1 MNWFLE
7 NAETV
12 GLVVSLIWNAF
23 LQSTKAKKYMGF
35 LSGIGKAI
43 GKVAG
48 IAGDLGGIASGIG
61 AVSGLLG
68 GGADDERDFAVASAQ
83 QANQFTREQLQ
94 NRHQWEVNDLRAAGL
109 NPILSAMKGAP
120 SIGGSAQAVANASSG
135 SEFADYSNAASNAT
149 NSATAARQLKLNT
162 EKLESEIDLL
172 KSNAQASKAQAIQ
185 SQTAGVKNLADT
197 NLSKAELEKILATLP
212 AIKSSA
218 ENEKKEKDSIINRYI
233 RPHTKPF
240 ADMIG
245 DYTGAIGNVFHGS
258 QSSTTHY
265 KGQ

>member
-1 MNWFLE
+1 
-7 NAETV
+7 
-12 GLVVSLIWNAF
+12 
-23 LQSTKAKKYMGF
+23 MGF

-48 IAGDLGGIASGIG
+48 IAGDLGGIASGVG

-83 QANQFTREQLQ
+83 RANEFTREQLQ
-94 NRHQWEVNDLRAAGL
+94 NRHQWEVADLRAAGL
-109 NPILSAMKGAP
+109 NPILSAMRGAP
-120 SIGGSAQAVANASSG
+120 SIGGSAQAVAGASSG

-162 EKLESEIDLL
+162 EKLESEIDPL

-197 NLSKAELEKILATLP
+197 NLSKGQLENILANLKNLKRHL
-212 AIKSSA
+212 KSKGACKVCMLMHKGPCKFQNLVLQSRCSTIWQLSMSHMFQ
-218 ENEKKEKDSIINRYI
+218 KE
-233 RPHTKPF
+233 F
-240 ADMIG
+240 
-245 DYTGAIGNVFHGS
+245 
-258 QSSTTHY
+258 
-265 KGQ
+265 